1 MEKNPFLKY
10 LIKEKK
16 EDILHTSAYAK
27 VQNGEGFGASS
38 SQSFEDRQ
46 KIEANRQ
53 IVRGYNDS
61 KLMQQ
66 ARVSAPRAA
75 TYTRPVESSSNRF
88 DSGVQRSGMA
98 QSGAMAQNS
107 GMRGG
112 VPQSGGMRGSIAQ
125 GAGMRGGATQNR
137 PPVQRINPGITRK

>member
-27 VQNGEGFGASS
+27 VQNGDAFGASS
-38 SQSFEDRQ
+38 TQSFEER
-46 KIEANRQ
+46 KKVEANRQ

-75 TYTRPVESSSNRF
+75 TYTKPVESGNNRF

-112 VPQSGGMRGSIAQ
+112 VSQNAGMRSGIAQ
-125 GAGMRGGATQNR
+125 GVGMRGGATQNR